1 MNTMS
6 TIHQVA
12 TRDDAPADGDVI
24 RYAQF
29 HHNNF
34 FTTRLAEMRDW
45 YATVLGMEVTFEFP
59 MGAWLT
65 NDRANHRIALTAIP
79 GLTDDP
85 EKRAHARLHH
95 QAFEFAS
102 FDDLNATFVRLRE
115 AGIEPKACLDHG
127 MTFSYY
133 YADPDGN
140 YLELQSDNFGDW
152 EQSRDWMHTSQQF
165 RENPIGAFVDPGKV
179 AAAYV
184 GGASFEDIR
193 TRVWET
199 DDFRPD
205 EFPDM
210 GGPPPRPDDPP
221 LPVKW

>member
-1 MNTMS
+1 MS
-6 TIHQVA
+6 TIDETIA
-12 TRDDAPADGDVI
+12 RSEGSGEPDV

-34 FTTRLAEMRDW
+34 FTTRLEEMKAW
-45 YATVLGMEVTFEFP
+45 YATVLGMTPTFEFP

-79 GLTDDP
+79 HLSEDP
-85 EKRAHARLHH
+85 DKRNHARLHH

-102 FDDLNATFVRLRE
+102 FEDLNATYVRLRDE
-115 AGIEPKACLDHG
+115 GIVPRACLDHG

-133 YADPDGN
+133 YADPDFN
-140 YLELQSDNFGDW
+140 YVELQCDNFGDW
-152 EQSRDWMHTSQQF
+152 DASGKWM
-165 RENPIGAFVDPGKV
+165 RESAEFAQNPIGAFVDPDKV
-179 AAAYV
+179 AQAVAE
-184 GGASFEDIR
+184 GAPFAEIR
-193 TRVWET
+193 RRVWET

-205 EFPDM
+205 EFPDL
-210 GGPPPRPDDPP
+210 GGPPPQPGDPP